1 MKVIEIEGGNK
12 LSGTIRVSGAKNA
25 TVALIPAAILT
36 DEEATICN
44 VPEITDTDALCDILK
59 LLNVN
64 VNRSTESLVINPK
77 DMQNT
82 CITEPYSK
90 KLRASYYFMGALL
103 GKYKRAEMYFPGG
116 CSIGARP
123 IDLHLKGFEALG
135 AKVTNDKNK
144 YIVDAE
150 ELKGANIYLDI
161 ASVGATINIML
172 AAVRAKGTTV
182 IDNAA
187 KEPEIV
193 NVATFLNNMGAKIS
207 GAGTSTIK
215 IKGVDHLHKCFHEVI
230 PDRIEAGTYI
240 IIGALCGTTLK
251 IDNVIPEHIDSLV
264 SKLEEMGVKL
274 EIGADY
280 ITVFERTNKLK
291 STNIKTAVY
300 PGFPTDLQQPF
311 TVLLTQADGKSKV
324 TETIWEN
331 RFMHIPYLKELGA
344 DIEVKN
350 QTATVIGP
358 SDLKGSEVVATDLR
372 AGAAMVA
379 AALIASGKTNIT
391 NAEHI
396 LRGYEQIVEKLSN
409 VGAKI
414 RIKEI

>member
-1 MKVIEIEGGNK
+1 MKIMEIEGGK
-12 LSGTIRVSGAKNA
+12 ELSGTIRISGAKNA

-44 VPEITDTDALCDILK
+44 IPEITDTEALCDILK
-59 LLNVN
+59 ALNVDIK
-64 VNRSTESLVINPK
+64 RASESIIINPANMK
-77 DMQNT
+77 NVEIEEQ
-82 CITEPYSK
+82 YSK

-135 AKVTNDKNK
+135 ATITCEANNK
-144 YIVDAE
+144 YIVEAK

-172 AAVRAKGTTV
+172 AAVKAKGKTI

-215 IKGVDHLHKCFHEVI
+215 IEGVDYLGKCFHEVI
-230 PDRIEAGTYI
+230 PDRIEAGTYV
-240 IIGALCGTTLK
+240 IIGALCGNPLR
-251 IDNVIPEHIDSLV
+251 IDNVIPEHIDALL
-264 SKLEEMGVKL
+264 SKLEEAGVEL
-274 EIGADY
+274 EVGADY
-280 ITVFERTNKLK
+280 VVVRKPDSYKAT
-291 STNIKTAVY
+291 SIKTAVY
-300 PGFPTDLQQPF
+300 PGFATDLQQPF
-311 TVLLTQADGKSKV
+311 TVLQTQMTGKSKT
-324 TETIWEN
+324 TETIYEN
-331 RFMHIPYLKELGA
+331 RFMHIPYLKDLGA
-344 DIEVKN
+344 NIIVKN
-350 QTATVIGP
+350 QTATIIGP
-358 SDLKGSEVVATDLR
+358 TKLKGCEVVATDLR

-379 AALIASGKTNIT
+379 AALAAEGKTTIT
-391 NAEHI
+391 NVEHI
-396 LRGYEQIVEKLSN
+396 LRGYEQIVEKLTN

-414 RIKEI
+414 KIKEI

>member
-144 YIVDAE
+144 YIVEAE

-291 STNIKTAVY
+291 STNIKQL
-300 PGFPTDLQQPF
+300 FIQDSQLISNNH
-311 TVLLTQADGKSKV
+311 LL
-324 TETIWEN
+324 
-331 RFMHIPYLKELGA
+331 Y
-344 DIEVKN
+344 
-350 QTATVIGP
+350 
-358 SDLKGSEVVATDLR
+358 
-372 AGAAMVA
+372 
-379 AALIASGKTNIT
+379 
-391 NAEHI
+391 
-396 LRGYEQIVEKLSN
+396 Y
-409 VGAKI
+409 
-414 RIKEI
+414 